1 MKKILVIRYKKS
13 VGDTIIGTTL
23 CESIKKK
30 YPDARVDYLVY
41 ENLKEIFYNHR
52 AIDNV
57 LTLDRKAGLK
67 GWFKTLGEIRRNKYD
82 VIIDCR
88 TIVITAL
95 LSFFSGAKLRIGKY
109 HKYRFFFYHHAIK
122 GFTEKM
128 NQMKKYH
135 QLLKPLGIEE
145 VSTEYAI
152 CLKDEEKN
160 EWKKIMEAEGID
172 MSKLIIPMAVN
183 ARDRKSVV

>member
-57 LTLDRKAGLK
+57 L
-67 GWFKTLGEIRRNKYD
+67 N
-82 VIIDCR
+82 
-88 TIVITAL
+88 
-95 LSFFSGAKLRIGKY
+95 
-109 HKYRFFFYHHAIK
+109 
-122 GFTEKM
+122 
-128 NQMKKYH
+128 
-135 QLLKPLGIEE
+135 
-145 VSTEYAI
+145 
-152 CLKDEEKN
+152 
-160 EWKKIMEAEGID
+160 
-172 MSKLIIPMAVN
+172 
-183 ARDRKSVV
+183 